1 MSAPVEWLGDGCD
14 NALKR
19 LALRTEATMDELFSH
34 LSALREI
41 DRRAD
46 IARQAQL
53 NAILTRLEAIESRLD
68 HLSNGGL
75 RDSLLDAV
83 PVLLQNAGLIKA
95 ETVKGKT
102 EVIVVLISVL
112 SALGGAVIARWF

>member
-1 MSAPVEWLGDGCD
+1 
-14 NALKR
+14 
-19 LALRTEATMDELFSH
+19 MDELFSH

-102 EVIVVLISVL
+102 EVIVALISVL

>member
-75 RDSLLDAV
+75 RDSLLDAI
-83 PVLLQNAGLIKA
+83 PVLLQNAGINKA
-95 ETVKGKT
+95 EGIKGRV
-102 EVIVVLISVL
+102 EIIVALVSVI
-112 SALGGAVIARWF
+112 SALGGVMLSKWL

>member
-102 EVIVVLISVL
+102 EVIVALISVL
-112 SALGGAVIARWF
+112 SALGGVIARWF

>member
-75 RDSLLDAV
+75 RDSLLDAI
-83 PVLLQNAGLIKA
+83 PVLLQNAGIIKA
-95 ETVKGKT
+95 EGIKGRV
-102 EVIVVLISVL
+102 EIIVALVSVI
-112 SALGGAVIARWF
+112 SALGGVMLSKWL

>member
-102 EVIVVLISVL
+102 EVIVALISVL